1 MSYSECCQKG
11 SLWDGTPQGE
21 EKTLGPNK
29 AYMTGTNPDAAV
41 MLIHDA
47 FGWKFPNTRLLA
59 DSYAKEA
66 DVTVYLPDFFGGES
80 LGPFETIA
88 DPTQWHKLDLAGFM
102 SRNTKDIRT
111 PEIFEC
117 ARALRTQ
124 HEYKRVGAI
133 GFCFGGWAVFRLGAK
148 SHNDNDNDNGEP
160 LVDCISTGHPSLLEK
175 TEIDAVGVPVQILAP
190 EHDVMFLPELKE
202 YANKV
207 IPTLGVAYDYQYFP
221 GVEHGFCTRGD
232 VKIANGQ
239 EYKAMNRAREAA
251 ISWFKVWLHPN

>member
-1 MSYSECCQKG
+1 MQWQCKANATCDCVLCWYS
-11 SLWDGTPQGE
+11 
-21 EKTLGPNK
+21 
-29 AYMTGTNPDAAV
+29 
-41 MLIHDA
+41 
-47 FGWKFPNTRLLA
+47 
-59 DSYAKEA
+59 
-66 DVTVYLPDFFGGES
+66 FGGEV
-80 LGPFETIA
+80 LGPFETVA
-88 DPTQWHKLDLAGFM
+88 DPTQWHKLDLQGFM

-117 ARALRTQ
+117 ARTLRGGGAQ
-124 HEYKRVGAI
+124 HKYKRLGVI

-148 SHNDNDNDNGEP
+148 QHNVVSSSDDGSPGQPAQPQP
-160 LVDCISTGHPSLLEK
+160 LVDCISTGHPSLLDK

-190 EHDVMFLPELKE
+190 EHDPMFSPEMKE

-207 IPTLGVAYDYQYFP
+207 IPTLDLAYDYQYFP

-232 VKIANGQ
+232 PKIADGQ